1 MTDIRQRPSHG
12 LMPPVCRSGARI
24 LRRRAT
30 VVWPSREQKGISL
43 DRQAYVEHIIDH
55 YQNPR
60 NKGRMADASVHLGG
74 GNPGCGDLITI
85 YVKVGDDDR
94 VEAVSF
100 EGDGCTISQAGGSI
114 VTELAKGLTLDEV
127 KELGL
132 TDINDEMGEDVV
144 KSRVRCATLALGT
157 LQAAVDQFRRD
168 RERREAGLPPIEL
181 KPFEV

>member
-1 MTDIRQRPSHG
+1 MD
-12 LMPPVCRSGARI
+12 RSEYI
-24 LRRRAT
+24 EYL
-30 VVWPSREQKGISL
+30 L
-43 DRQAYVEHIIDH
+43 DH

-60 NKGRMADASVHLGG
+60 HKHRLADADTQLGG
-74 GNPGCGDLITI
+74 GNPGCGDLITM
-85 YVKVGDDDR
+85 YVNIGDDDR

-100 EGDGCTISQAGGSI
+100 EGAGCTISQAGGSI
-114 VTELAKGLTLDEV
+114 VSELAQGLTLDEI

-132 TDINDEMGEDVV
+132 AEINGEMGEDVV

-168 RERREAGLPPIEL
+168 RDRREAGLPPIEV